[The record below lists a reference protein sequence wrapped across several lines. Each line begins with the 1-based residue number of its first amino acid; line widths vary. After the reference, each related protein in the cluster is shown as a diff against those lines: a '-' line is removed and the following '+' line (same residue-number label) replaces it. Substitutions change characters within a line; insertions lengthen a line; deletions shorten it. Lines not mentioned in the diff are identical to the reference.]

1 MGMPV
6 VERLLFAVSG
16 VAIIAGLVASYAYER
31 SLVDRTQVS
40 AAVTMMMAQ
49 SPRRTAPETE
59 GCHTLLSASHLMS
72 PVPATMWLGGDPRR
86 CTPNE

>member
-1 MGMPV
+1 MPV

-31 SLVDRTQVS
+31 SLADRTQVS

-49 SPRRTAPETE
+49 SQHTTTPETE
-59 GCHTLLSASHLMS
+59 GCLALLSAKRLMS
-72 PVPATMWLGGDPRR
+72 PVPATMWFGGDPRR

>member
-1 MGMPV
+1 MPV

-31 SLVDRTQVS
+31 SLADRTQVS

-49 SPRRTAPETE
+49 SQRTTPETE
-59 GCHTLLSASHLMS
+59 GCHALLSAKHLMS
-72 PVPATMWLGGDPRR
+72 PVRATMWLRGDPRR